1 MVVVLA
7 IDYYKILFQKML
19 KDKGKGKE
27 KGMINNINHAMGNE
41 ENAAGKI
48 LT

>member
-1 MVVVLA
+1 
-7 IDYYKILFQKML
+7 L

-27 KGMINNINHAMGNE
+27 KVIINNINDAMGNE